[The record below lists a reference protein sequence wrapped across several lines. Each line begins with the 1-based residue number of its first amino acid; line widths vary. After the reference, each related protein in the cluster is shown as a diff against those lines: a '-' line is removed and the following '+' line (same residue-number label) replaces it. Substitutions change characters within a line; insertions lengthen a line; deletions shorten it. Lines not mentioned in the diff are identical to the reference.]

1 MNGRTISDGSSTY
14 PYRAYL
20 ETLLSYGE
28 EAKSTHLTSSLFW
41 KDTAGKMDEPDPT
54 KGNANVNLGLQKR
67 ASFASESKVV
77 DMIGRLNGGI
87 FNQEKFLLDMMKVR
101 LRLHRNK
108 KPFCLICGETNPIFK
123 VKVQDAVFKVR
134 KVHISSNACLG
145 ITNALKG
152 DTAKYPIIC
161 VVIKSYSISAESMS
175 RSVDHVFRDVIPQRV
190 VIGMVDNDAFN
201 GAFRKNPLNFQN
213 YKMTL
218 WELIKIMNPFQTDLI

>member
-1 MNGRTISDGSSTY
+1 
-14 PYRAYL
+14 
-20 ETLLSYGE
+20 
-28 EAKSTHLTSSLFW
+28 
-41 KDTAGKMDEPDPT
+41 MDEPDPT
-54 KGNANVNLGLQKR
+54 KGNANVNLGPKKR

-77 DMIGRLNGGI
+77 DMIGRFNGDI
-87 FNQEKFLLDMMKVR
+87 FNQEKFSLDMMKVR

-108 KPFCLICGETNPIFK
+108 KPFCLMCGETNSIFK

-134 KVHISSNACLG
+134 KVHISSNTCPG
-145 ITNALKG
+145 ITNALKE
-152 DTAKYPIIC
+152 DTAKYLIIC

-201 GAFRKNPLNFQN
+201 GAFRKNPFNFQN